1 MRMCVAISKVRRIL
15 TLLLHN
21 AKLNL
26 FKNQHSFQRQK
37 VFILSDLCNKLLRI
51 ETFVRGTWKTC
62 MGKEITTMKLFHLS
76 DLHIGKIVNGYEMW
90 EDQRYVFD
98 QILAYVREEQPD
110 AVMIAGDIYDKAVP
124 SAKAVTEFD
133 EFLTELADSGTI
145 ILIISGNHD
154 SAERLDFA
162 SSIMKKQNIYM
173 KGTYGGE
180 AMKVTLQDKWGDV
193 NFYLMPFVKPS
204 NVKNTLSDLT
214 EEPEKESAALT
225 YTEAMQQAVA
235 AMQVDPGKRNVL
247 IAHQNVTNSG
257 VNRRSDSETISI
269 GGLDNIDRTVFDI
282 FDYVALGH
290 LHSPQ
295 QIGKPEIRYCGTPV
309 IYSMSEADDQ
319 KSVTVVELGE
329 KGKLSIRELPL
340 NQLHAWYNFTGTLDE
355 AMSRE
360 ANEDYARIVLTDKE
374 TIIDVQARL
383 RTVYK
388 NLMSVEFQM
397 ADGSRP
403 EQERTLEDVKNLA
416 PDEAFADF
424 YNRKMKRELSDENA
438 VYIRQLIRDYYEQR
452 QG

>member
-1 MRMCVAISKVRRIL
+1 
-15 TLLLHN
+15 
-21 AKLNL
+21 
-26 FKNQHSFQRQK
+26 
-37 VFILSDLCNKLLRI
+37 
-51 ETFVRGTWKTC
+51 
-62 MGKEITTMKLFHLS
+62 MKLFHLS

-98 QILAYVREEQPD
+98 QVLSYVREEQPD

-180 AMKVTLQDKWGDV
+180 AMKVTMQDKWGDV

-340 NQLHAWYNFTGTLDE
+340 HQLHAWYNFTGTLDE

-403 EQERTLEDVKNLA
+403 EQERTLEDVKKLA

>member
-1 MRMCVAISKVRRIL
+1 
-15 TLLLHN
+15 
-21 AKLNL
+21 
-26 FKNQHSFQRQK
+26 
-37 VFILSDLCNKLLRI
+37 
-51 ETFVRGTWKTC
+51 
-62 MGKEITTMKLFHLS
+62 MKLFHLS

-133 EFLTELADSGTI
+133 ELLTELADSGTI

-180 AMKVTLQDKWGDV
+180 AMKVTMQDKWGDV
-193 NFYLMPFVKPS
+193 NFYLMPFVKPA

-269 GGLDNIDRTVFDI
+269 GGLDNIDCTVFDI

-290 LHSPQ
+290 LHGAQ
-295 QIGKPEIRYCGTPV
+295 RVGQEKIRYCGTLLK
-309 IYSMSEADDQ
+309 YSVSEASQ
-319 KSVTVVELGE
+319 KKTLHVVELKE
-329 KGKLSIRELPL
+329 KGSEPEIQKLPL
-340 NQLHAWYNFTGTLDE
+340 HPLRDVRKLRGTLEEILE
-355 AMSRE
+355 AEDGTGS
-360 ANEDYARIVLTDKE
+360 EDYVSVTLTDEVDPYKPKE
-374 TIIDVQARL
+374 QLERKFHHILEVRMDNE
-383 RTVYK
+383 RTRQKLEFSEEQIRIGTPFETFCDFYK
-388 NLMSVEFQM
+388 EMQGQEMS
-397 ADGSRP
+397 
-403 EQERTLEDVKNLA
+403 EQEQKILREILSEMKGEDV
-416 PDEAFADF
+416 
-424 YNRKMKRELSDENA
+424 
-438 VYIRQLIRDYYEQR
+438 
-452 QG
+452 

>member
-1 MRMCVAISKVRRIL
+1 
-15 TLLLHN
+15 
-21 AKLNL
+21 
-26 FKNQHSFQRQK
+26 
-37 VFILSDLCNKLLRI
+37 
-51 ETFVRGTWKTC
+51 
-62 MGKEITTMKLFHLS
+62 MKLFHLS

-282 FDYVALGH
+282 FYYVALGH
-290 LHSPQ
+290 LRSPAARGSRAPPPGHSPH
-295 QIGKPEIRYCGTPV
+295 
-309 IYSMSEADDQ
+309 
-319 KSVTVVELGE
+319 GE
-329 KGKLSIRELPL
+329 
-340 NQLHAWYNFTGTLDE
+340 
-355 AMSRE
+355 SR
-360 ANEDYARIVLTDKE
+360 RSC
-374 TIIDVQARL
+374 R
-383 RTVYK
+383 R
-388 NLMSVEFQM
+388 
-397 ADGSRP
+397 R
-403 EQERTLEDVKNLA
+403 
-416 PDEAFADF
+416 
-424 YNRKMKRELSDENA
+424 
-438 VYIRQLIRDYYEQR
+438 
-452 QG
+452 

>member
-1 MRMCVAISKVRRIL
+1 
-15 TLLLHN
+15 
-21 AKLNL
+21 
-26 FKNQHSFQRQK
+26 
-37 VFILSDLCNKLLRI
+37 
-51 ETFVRGTWKTC
+51 
-62 MGKEITTMKLFHLS
+62 MKLFHLS
-76 DLHIGKIVNGYEMW
+76 DLHIGKMVNGYEMW
-90 EDQRYVFD
+90 EDQHYVFD
-98 QILAYVREEQPD
+98 QILAYVKEERPD

-133 EFLTELADSGTI
+133 EFLTALADSGTT

-173 KGTYGGE
+173 KGIYGGE

-193 NFYLMPFVKPS
+193 NFYLMPFVKPT
-204 NVKNTLSDLT
+204 NVKGTLSGI
-214 EEPEKESAALT
+214 EEAEKESLTLT

-235 AMQVDPGKRNVL
+235 AMQVDPEKRNIL

-269 GGLDNIDRTVFDI
+269 GGLDNIDRTVFDV

-295 QIGKPEIRYCGTPV
+295 QIGKPEIRYCGAPV

-319 KSVTVVELGE
+319 KSVTVVELEG
-329 KGKLSIRELPL
+329 KGMLSIRELPL
-340 NQLHAWYNFTGTLDE
+340 HQLHAWYNFTGTLDE

-397 ADGSRP
+397 VEGSRP

-424 YNRKMKRELSDENA
+424 YSMKMKRELSDENA
-438 VYIRQLIRDYYEQR
+438 DYIRQLIQDYYEQR

>member
-1 MRMCVAISKVRRIL
+1 
-15 TLLLHN
+15 
-21 AKLNL
+21 
-26 FKNQHSFQRQK
+26 
-37 VFILSDLCNKLLRI
+37 
-51 ETFVRGTWKTC
+51 
-62 MGKEITTMKLFHLS
+62 MKLFHLS

-235 AMQVDPGKRNVL
+235 AMQVDPGK
-247 IAHQNVTNSG
+247 G
-257 VNRRSDSETISI
+257 M
-269 GGLDNIDRTVFDI
+269 
-282 FDYVALGH
+282 Y
-290 LHSPQ
+290 
-295 QIGKPEIRYCGTPV
+295 
-309 IYSMSEADDQ
+309 
-319 KSVTVVELGE
+319 
-329 KGKLSIRELPL
+329 
-340 NQLHAWYNFTGTLDE
+340 
-355 AMSRE
+355 
-360 ANEDYARIVLTDKE
+360 
-374 TIIDVQARL
+374 
-383 RTVYK
+383 
-388 NLMSVEFQM
+388 
-397 ADGSRP
+397 
-403 EQERTLEDVKNLA
+403 
-416 PDEAFADF
+416 
-424 YNRKMKRELSDENA
+424 
-438 VYIRQLIRDYYEQR
+438 
-452 QG
+452 

>member
-1 MRMCVAISKVRRIL
+1 M
-15 TLLLHN
+15 
-21 AKLNL
+21 
-26 FKNQHSFQRQK
+26 
-37 VFILSDLCNKLLRI
+37 
-51 ETFVRGTWKTC
+51 
-62 MGKEITTMKLFHLS
+62 
-76 DLHIGKIVNGYEMW
+76 
-90 EDQRYVFD
+90 
-98 QILAYVREEQPD
+98 
-110 AVMIAGDIYDKAVP
+110 
-124 SAKAVTEFD
+124 
-133 EFLTELADSGTI
+133 
-145 ILIISGNHD
+145 
-154 SAERLDFA
+154 
-162 SSIMKKQNIYM
+162 
-173 KGTYGGE
+173 
-180 AMKVTLQDKWGDV
+180 
-193 NFYLMPFVKPS
+193 
-204 NVKNTLSDLT
+204 
-214 EEPEKESAALT
+214 
-225 YTEAMQQAVA
+225 
-235 AMQVDPGKRNVL
+235 
-247 IAHQNVTNSG
+247 
-257 VNRRSDSETISI
+257 NRRSDSETISI

-329 KGKLSIRELPL
+329 KGRLSIRELPL
-340 NQLHAWYNFTGTLDE
+340 HQLHAWYNFTGTLDE

-360 ANEDYARIVLTDKE
+360 ANEDYARIVLMDKE

-383 RTVYK
+383 RTVYE

-397 ADGSRP
+397 ADGSSP

>member
-1 MRMCVAISKVRRIL
+1 
-15 TLLLHN
+15 
-21 AKLNL
+21 
-26 FKNQHSFQRQK
+26 
-37 VFILSDLCNKLLRI
+37 
-51 ETFVRGTWKTC
+51 

-180 AMKVTLQDKWGDV
+180 AMKVTMQDKWGDV
-193 NFYLMPFVKPS
+193 NFYLMPFVKPA

-247 IAHQNVTNSG
+247 ITHQNVTNSG

-269 GGLDNIDRTVFDI
+269 GGLDLTMWHLDI
-282 FDYVALGH
+282 FI
-290 LHSPQ
+290 LHS
-295 QIGKPEIRYCGTPV
+295 R
-309 IYSMSEADDQ
+309 SESRRFGIVAHR
-319 KSVTVVELGE
+319 
-329 KGKLSIRELPL
+329 LSILCRKP
-340 NQLHAWYNFTGTLDE
+340 
-355 AMSRE
+355 
-360 ANEDYARIVLTDKE
+360 
-374 TIIDVQARL
+374 TIR
-383 RTVYK
+383 
-388 NLMSVEFQM
+388 NLSQW
-397 ADGSRP
+397 
-403 EQERTLEDVKNLA
+403 
-416 PDEAFADF
+416 
-424 YNRKMKRELSDENA
+424 
-438 VYIRQLIRDYYEQR
+438 
-452 QG
+452 

>member
-1 MRMCVAISKVRRIL
+1 
-15 TLLLHN
+15 
-21 AKLNL
+21 
-26 FKNQHSFQRQK
+26 
-37 VFILSDLCNKLLRI
+37 
-51 ETFVRGTWKTC
+51 
-62 MGKEITTMKLFHLS
+62 MKLFHLS

-180 AMKVTLQDKWGDV
+180 AMKVTMQDKWGDV
-193 NFYLMPFVKPS
+193 NFYLMPFVKPA

-329 KGKLSIRELPL
+329 KGKL
-340 NQLHAWYNFTGTLDE
+340 
-355 AMSRE
+355 
-360 ANEDYARIVLTDKE
+360 
-374 TIIDVQARL
+374 
-383 RTVYK
+383 
-388 NLMSVEFQM
+388 
-397 ADGSRP
+397 
-403 EQERTLEDVKNLA
+403 
-416 PDEAFADF
+416 
-424 YNRKMKRELSDENA
+424 
-438 VYIRQLIRDYYEQR
+438 
-452 QG
+452 

>member
-1 MRMCVAISKVRRIL
+1 
-15 TLLLHN
+15 
-21 AKLNL
+21 
-26 FKNQHSFQRQK
+26 
-37 VFILSDLCNKLLRI
+37 
-51 ETFVRGTWKTC
+51 
-62 MGKEITTMKLFHLS
+62 MKLFHLS

-180 AMKVTLQDKWGDV
+180 AMKVTMQDKWGDV
-193 NFYLMPFVKPS
+193 NFYLMPFVKPA

-257 VNRRSDSETISI
+257 VNQRSDSETISI
-269 GGLDNIDRTVFDI
+269 GGLDILTVRYLIYLTMWHLDI
-282 FDYVALGH
+282 SI
-290 LHSPQ
+290 LHSRS
-295 QIGKPEIRYCGTPV
+295 ESRRFGTV
-309 IYSMSEADDQ
+309 AHR
-319 KSVTVVELGE
+319 
-329 KGKLSIRELPL
+329 LSILCRK
-340 NQLHAWYNFTGTLDE
+340 
-355 AMSRE
+355 
-360 ANEDYARIVLTDKE
+360 LT
-374 TIIDVQARL
+374 IR
-383 RTVYK
+383 
-388 NLMSVEFQM
+388 NLSQW
-397 ADGSRP
+397 
-403 EQERTLEDVKNLA
+403 
-416 PDEAFADF
+416 
-424 YNRKMKRELSDENA
+424 
-438 VYIRQLIRDYYEQR
+438 
-452 QG
+452 